1 VKVVNVRQQPDLAGS
16 TDTETDQFSCARCS
30 RAMPV
35 DALTWSR
42 QSDRRG
48 TFWLCDTCTRESI
61 GSIEAG
67 IDDIW

>member
-1 VKVVNVRQQPDLAGS
+1 MKVVDVRQTDLAGG
-16 TDTETDQFSCARCS
+16 TETDQFSCARCT

-61 GSIEAG
+61 ASIEAG

>member
-1 VKVVNVRQQPDLAGS
+1 MRAVNVRQSGHTGS
-16 TDTETDQFSCARCS
+16 TDTEADQLSCARCS
-30 RAMPV
+30 RALPE

-48 TFWLCDTCTRESI
+48 TFWLCDTCTRETI
-61 GSIEAG
+61 ASIESG

>member
-1 VKVVNVRQQPDLAGS
+1 VKVVNVRQPDLAGS
-16 TDTETDQFSCARCS
+16 TETDQFSCARCA

-61 GSIEAG
+61 SSIEAG